1 MKFIRLE
8 MKNLASLEGENIIE
22 FEKGVLKDCH
32 LFSIVGPTG
41 SGKSTI
47 LDAICLALY
56 GNAPRYPRKA
66 REKSNITIFGDKDET
81 EKNRLSP
88 TDPMNILTRGQKN
101 GYSKLT
107 FIANDGC
114 VYRAEWHVSMK
125 RVSYSKESY
134 LFLLES
140 DANGGMTEQERDW
153 NTIPGN
159 IIGMDFDQFLHT
171 VLIAQGSFA
180 HFLNAKEDERYA
192 LLEKLVGNGETY
204 TNIAKAIA
212 EEYKN
217 AKLALEAVKAKA
229 QGLDELK
236 LSDEERN
243 KLQEMEKTLVEE
255 VSRISEQ
262 LSTIDKELEW
272 YRVFSLQTVKVNNAR
287 QKKQI
292 ATDNKLNA
300 QSDEALLNVHDIT
313 VEAVSLYKEIV
324 RKTSETEKQKTL
336 INQHSQLIEQ
346 LETSL
351 KSRKNEQMDYDT
363 LFRDKQETDKC
374 IVDWDEAIRVL
385 RAMNTDK
392 DDLKEKQS
400 LVDKLSKENAENFE
414 KAQGI
419 DVSSLQNEVDTLLR
433 VHTLMTSQQWES
445 HRHMLK
451 EGVPCP
457 LCGAQHH
464 PYAQEENWKSVVSDY
479 EEMLATKK
487 EKLKILQETL
497 QQLNQKIARNTGELK
512 TLEKNILKLGENIV
526 KYEAG
531 WASLSQKYPNI
542 KADLDDLTE
551 YRKVLDDKAKKAN
564 EALSVYNEIVATEKK
579 LAALRSAYETLK
591 TRHDSDMQLLL
602 NAANGL
608 DKWLEEY
615 NASYPEQKIS
625 KEDVVRM
632 AGMNLRWEE
641 LRYRI
646 NTINNDFIAA
656 NSSCET
662 AEKSLAEHMTSKPA
676 DEYDALLQ
684 KKKELSENDSNKRL
698 VEVKARLQKHFDAV
712 RGLGQLESEISM
724 AQEKCTDWEEINKS
738 IGAEGKILRKI
749 AQCYTLGFL
758 VAHANAEIKKFNRR
772 YELEQVKNS
781 LALRIIDHDRAD
793 DRRDTTTLSGGE
805 TFIISLGLAL
815 GLSSL
820 STKNN
825 TFGNLFID
833 EGFGT
838 LDPEALTVVIDALSM
853 MQSAQ
858 NKKVG
863 VISHTDAMTEISTKI
878 MVVKNGN
885 SGSSHIEIC

>member
-8 MKNLASLEGENIIE
+8 IKNLASLEGENIIE

-66 REKSNITIFGDKDET
+66 REKSNITIFGEKDDS

-101 GYSKLT
+101 GYAKLT

-134 LFLLES
+134 LFLLEPDS
-140 DANGGMTEQERDW
+140 NGDMIEQERDW
-153 NTIPGN
+153 NTIPAN

-204 TNIAKAIA
+204 TNIAKAIG

-217 AKLALEAVKAKA
+217 AKLTLESVKAKA

-236 LSDEERN
+236 LPVEERN
-243 KLQEMEKTLVEE
+243 RLQEMEKTLVEE
-255 VSRISEQ
+255 VSRVSEQ

-272 YRVFSLQTVKVNNAR
+272 YRVFSLQTVNVNNAR

-292 ATDNKLNA
+292 ATDNKINA
-300 QSDEALLNVHDIT
+300 RSDEALLNVHDIT
-313 VEAVSLYKEIV
+313 VEAVAFYKEVV
-324 RKTSETEKQKTL
+324 RKTSETEKQKTQ
-336 INQHSQLIEQ
+336 INQYSQQIEQ
-346 LETSL
+346 LVSSL
-351 KSRKNEQMDYDT
+351 KTRKAEQMNYD
-363 LFRDKQETDKC
+363 LLLKNKQETDKC
-374 IVDWDEAIRVL
+374 IVDWDEAIRIVS
-385 RAMNTDK
+385 AMNTDRA
-392 DDLKEKQS
+392 DLKEKLDS
-400 LVDKLSKENAENFE
+400 VEKLNKENAENNA
-414 KAQGI
+414 KVQSI
-419 DVSSLQNEVDTLLR
+419 DISELQEEVETLQR
-433 VHTLMTSQQWES
+433 VHTLMTSEQWNS
-445 HRHMLK
+445 HRHLLK
-451 EGVPCP
+451 DGEPCP
-457 LCGAQHH
+457 LCGGLHH
-464 PYAQEENWKSVVSDY
+464 PYVLDENLKSAVSGY
-479 EEMLATKK
+479 EDLLAKK
-487 EKLKILQETL
+487 KDILKNLQNTL
-497 QQLNQKIARNTGELK
+497 QQLNQEIARNTGELK
-512 TLEKNILKLGENIV
+512 SLEQSILKLKYNIG
-526 KYEAG
+526 KNETG
-531 WASLSQKYPNI
+531 WTVLSNKYPNM
-542 KADLDDLTE
+542 KADLDDLIG
-551 YRKVLDDKAKKAN
+551 YRKDLDEKAKKAN
-564 EALSVYNEIVATEKK
+564 DALTVYNQIVATEKK

-591 TRHDSDMQLLL
+591 SQHDSDMQLLS
-602 NAANGL
+602 NATNSL
-608 DKWLEEY
+608 DNWLEEY
-615 NASYPEQKIS
+615 NASNPELKVL
-625 KEDVVRM
+625 KEDVVHM
-632 AGMNLRWEE
+632 AAMNVRWED

-646 NTINNDFIAA
+646 NKINNDFIAA

-662 AEKSLAEHMTSKPA
+662 AEKALAEHMTSKPA
-676 DEYDALLQ
+676 DEKDALLM
-684 KKKELSENDSNKRL
+684 KRKALSENDSNKRL
-698 VEVKARLQKHFDAV
+698 VEVKARLQKHYDAV
-712 RGLGQLESEISM
+712 RDLGQLESEISL
-724 AQEKCTDWEEINKS
+724 AQEKCADWEEINKS
-738 IGAEGKILRKI
+738 VGPEGKTLRKI

-781 LALRIIDHDRAD
+781 LSLRIIDHDRAD

-825 TFGNLFID
+825 TFGNLFVD

-838 LDPEALTVVIDALSM
+838 LDPETLTVVIDALSM
-853 MQSAQ
+853 MQSSQ

-863 VISHTDAMTEISTKI
+863 VISHTDAMSEISTKI